1 MTRAGYYAWVRRRPS
16 AHTEQDR
23 QLQRHIARL
32 FHAHGG
38 RYGSPRLLCA
48 LRAEGIVTSRRRV
61 MRLMRHAGLRA
72 RAARI
77 YHANPGV
84 HRFFSQHPNR
94 IRRLSVRR
102 PNRVWVGDIT
112 YVPVAGRWRFLAVV
126 MDQYSRR
133 ILAWTLAR
141 RRSTYLTRAVLNAAV
156 RRRDIGT
163 RLIFHSDR
171 GSEYSGSIFRDRL
184 RELGVRQSS
193 ARHGPGENAHMESFF
208 HSLKAEL
215 LHGTTYDTD
224 AALRQALQSYFQFY
238 NSHRLHSALG
248 YRAPIDYE
256 SHAA

>member
-1 MTRAGYYAWVRRRPS
+1 MTRAGYYAWARRRPS
-16 AHTEQDR
+16 AHAEQDR
-23 QLQRHIARL
+23 QLQRHITRL
-32 FHAHGG
+32 FHAHSGT
-38 RYGSPRLLCA
+38 YGSPRLVCA
-48 LRAEGIVTSRRRV
+48 LRAEGIATSRWRV
-61 MRLMRHAGLRA
+61 MRLMQRAGLRA

-84 HRFFSQHPNR
+84 HHFFNQHPNR
-94 IRRLSVRR
+94 IRRLVVRR

-141 RRSTYLTRAVLNAAV
+141 RRSTHLTRAVFNAAL
-156 RRRDIGT
+156 RRRGT
-163 RLIFHSDR
+163 IRKLIFHSDR

-184 RELGVRQSS
+184 RLLGVQQSS

-215 LHGTTYDTD
+215 LHGATFDTD
-224 AALRQALQSYFQFY
+224 AALRRALRGYFPFY
-238 NSHRLHSALG
+238 NGHRLHSALG

-256 SHAA
+256 SPAA

>member
-1 MTRAGYYAWVRRRPS
+1 
-16 AHTEQDR
+16 
-23 QLQRHIARL
+23 
-32 FHAHGG
+32 
-38 RYGSPRLLCA
+38 
-48 LRAEGIVTSRRRV
+48 
-61 MRLMRHAGLRA
+61 MRLMQRAGLRA

-84 HRFFSQHPNR
+84 HQFFNQHPNR
-94 IRRLSVRR
+94 IRRLAVRR

-171 GSEYSGSIFRDRL
+171 GSEYSGAIFRDRL
-184 RELGVRQSS
+184 RKLGVRQSS
-193 ARHGPGENAHMESFF
+193 ALHGPGENAHMESFF

-224 AALRQALQSYFQFY
+224 AALRQDLRSYFQFY